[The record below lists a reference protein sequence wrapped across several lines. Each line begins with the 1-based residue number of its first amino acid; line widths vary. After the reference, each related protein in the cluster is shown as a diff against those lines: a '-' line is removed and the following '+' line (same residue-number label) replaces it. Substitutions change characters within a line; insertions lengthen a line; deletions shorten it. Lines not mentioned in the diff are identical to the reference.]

1 MPLHNLP
8 PEILYDILG
17 EVVASYVERAVTS
30 SPIDGWE
37 TLDSE
42 LHSEWFTDEED
53 SSDDD
58 VDFASDVYESEEEP
72 RTSSGDSDNPA
83 SDANASSSIMSTS
96 SDAPEPNSASNQ
108 QIVSVAL
115 SEEESNAMEIWA
127 SEQERTLDPENM
139 LEFKLYLWNVL
150 ELREG
155 LPRNDIAPLLSVC
168 RYVRETTIK
177 VLEDSIGVK
186 RTADGRCVFVF
197 FLQFVHCPTALTAL
211 YPALIVIP
219 GISFVSCVNTTA
231 LHTRNLLIFLPPNI
245 RRG

>member
-8 PEILYDILG
+8 PEILYHILG
-17 EVVASYVERAVTS
+17 EVVASYVERAITS
-30 SPIDGWE
+30 PPIDGWE

-53 SSDDD
+53 TSDDD
-58 VDFASDVYESEEEP
+58 VDFASDVYESDEEA
-72 RTSSGDSDNPA
+72 RTSSSDSGGPAFDASA
-83 SDANASSSIMSTS
+83 SDPITSALTEVLVAPSPGPGEQIASF
-96 SDAPEPNSASNQ
+96 
-108 QIVSVAL
+108 AL

-127 SEQERTLDPENM
+127 SEQERTLDLENM

-186 RTADGRCVFVF
+186 RTSDGGCVF
-197 FLQFVHCPTALTAL
+197 FLSSLVA
-211 YPALIVIP
+211 
-219 GISFVSCVNTTA
+219 
-231 LHTRNLLIFLPPNI
+231 
-245 RRG
+245 RR

>member
-8 PEILYDILG
+8 PEILYHILG
-17 EVVASYVERAVTS
+17 EVVASYVERAITS
-30 SPIDGWE
+30 PPIDGWE

-53 SSDDD
+53 TSDDD
-58 VDFASDVYESEEEP
+58 VDFASDVYESDEEA
-72 RTSSGDSDNPA
+72 RTSSSDSGGPAFDASA
-83 SDANASSSIMSTS
+83 SDPITSTLTEVLIAPSPGPGEQIASL
-96 SDAPEPNSASNQ
+96 
-108 QIVSVAL
+108 AL

-127 SEQERTLDPENM
+127 SEQERTLDLENM

-186 RTADGRCVFVF
+186 RTSDGRCVF
-197 FLQFVHCPTALTAL
+197 FLSSLVA
-211 YPALIVIP
+211 
-219 GISFVSCVNTTA
+219 
-231 LHTRNLLIFLPPNI
+231 
-245 RRG
+245 RR